1 MSKTCGCPCT
11 CETKPETLEGGVVST
26 SPTEKPKRKR
36 TKKVKPVVDET
47 KIEQVEV
54 QVKPKKTRKALPKP
68 EAVEEKPKRPVSA
81 WVQHVQAF
89 RQENPT
95 MSYKEAMM
103 KARET
108 YSK

>member
-11 CETKPETLEGGVVST
+11 CESKPETLEGGNVST
-26 SPTEKPKRKR
+26 STEKPKRKR
-36 TKKVKPVVDET
+36 SKKVKPLVEET
-47 KIEQVEV
+47 KTDQVDV
-54 QVKPKKTRKALPKP
+54 QVKPKKARKSLPKP
-68 EAVEEKPKRPVSA
+68 EVVEEKPKRQVSS

-89 RQENPT
+89 RLENPT

-108 YSK
+108 YSKP